1 MESSYNAWLV
11 ALSIVIAFLASY
23 TSLDLASRVTA
34 ARGAVTVYWLVGGA
48 FSMGLGI
55 WAMHFIGM
63 LAFSLPIPI
72 SYDLPITLASI
83 VPALVSSAL
92 ALYVVGRRAATTRT
106 LLVSALVM
114 GCGISAMHYTGMAAM
129 KMSPPI
135 SYDGTRFALSVL
147 LAIGASLAALRLA
160 FRASTD
166 AGAMRKLGSA
176 AVMGLAIAGMHY
188 VGMSAAIFSPDAVCL
203 AGPGGAD
210 ARWIAINVG
219 GGTLLIL
226 GFTITTA
233 FFDSSLA
240 AQNARAVARLR
251 RMNTELEEKAAEL
264 ASEITRELRDS
275 QARLVA
281 SEASLREVNERLE
294 AVIGSSPVAIYTRN
308 LQGIVT
314 SWNPA
319 AEKMFGWR
327 EAEIIGRPLATV
339 PADKQGET
347 EELRRRVLSGEP
359 VVDVEVRRQKR
370 DGSPIDIR
378 STLAPL
384 HDAGGRVYGYIAVAV
399 DITERKK
406 TEDMLRLSA
415 QVFENASEG
424 IMVTDADSTI
434 VAVNKA
440 FAAITG
446 YAAEEAIGKSM
457 RLLHSGWHDPAFYG
471 ALRDSLARDGHWQG
485 ELWDRRKD
493 GDAYA
498 QWTNIAAVRDE
509 RGRVTHYVAVIS
521 DITARK
527 EAERRLSYLATHD
540 ALTGLKNRSLFYEN
554 LQHALARA
562 RRGADRVALL
572 FLDIDNFKAIND
584 TLGHHS
590 GDQLLREIAARIAGC
605 VRDSDTVAR
614 QGGDEFT
621 VMIEDIGDPDE
632 VAHVAQKMLDALAPK
647 FVVAGREIFVTASIG
662 IDVFPTDAGSADDL
676 LKNADAA
683 MYHAK
688 EQGRNN
694 YQFYS
699 AELNAAA
706 HKRLTLESGL
716 RRALE
721 RQEFVLHY
729 QPQVTLR
736 GGRLVGIEALLRWQ
750 HPEHGLIM
758 PDEFI
763 PLAESSGLIVAIGE
777 WVLRAACAQHKAWQD
792 AGLSIAPVAVN
803 ISARQFRPDFVDTV
817 RRALEDTQLDAR
829 HLELEITES
838 LLMRNIE
845 ATSAALHRLNELGVG
860 LAVDDFGTGHSSLY
874 YLKRFPVDKLKVER
888 AFVQDIAADPDDAAL
903 VRAIVGLGHSLGLRV
918 TAEGVETELQF
929 AHLLGMNC
937 DEAQGYYFSR
947 PLPARECEALLR
959 AAEISVP
966 SAGAPPGIEQRRL
979 GAR

>member
-1 MESSYNAWLV
+1 MASTYNVWLV
-11 ALSIVIAFLASY
+11 ALSIFIAFLASY
-23 TSLDLASRVTA
+23 TALDLASRVTA
-34 ARGAVTVYWLVGGA
+34 ARGALTVYWLVGGA

-63 LAFSLPIPI
+63 LAFSLPIPV
-72 SYDLPITLASI
+72 SYDLPITLGSM
-83 VPALVSSAL
+83 VPALASSAL
-92 ALYVVGRRAATTRT
+92 ALYVVGRREPTLRT
-106 LLVSALVM
+106 LLLSALVM
-114 GCGISAMHYTGMAAM
+114 GGGIAAMHYAGMAAM
-129 KMSPPI
+129 QMSPPI
-135 SYDGTRFALSVL
+135 TYDRARLALSL
-147 LAIGASLAALRLA
+147 LLGVGASLVALRLA
-160 FRASTD
+160 FRAS
-166 AGAMRKLGSA
+166 AGSGAAQKLGSA
-176 AVMGLAIAGMHY
+176 VVMGLGIAGTHY
-188 VGMSAAIFSPDAVCL
+188 LGMSAASFAPDAVCL
-203 AGPGGAD
+203 AGAGGAD
-210 ARWIAINVG
+210 ASWIAINVG

-240 AQNARAVARLR
+240 AQNASAVARLR

-264 ASEITRELRDS
+264 AGEMTRELRDS
-275 QARLVA
+275 QARLLA
-281 SEASLREVNERLE
+281 SEASLRELNERLE

-339 PADKQGET
+339 PPDKQRET
-347 EELRRRVLSGEP
+347 EELRRRLLSGEP

-370 DGSPIDIR
+370 DGTPIDIR

-384 HDAGGRVYGYIAVAV
+384 HDAAGRAYGYIAVAV

-406 TEDMLRLSA
+406 TDDMLRLSA

-424 IMVTDADSTI
+424 IMVTDAGSTI

-440 FAAITG
+440 FTAITG
-446 YAAEEAIGKSM
+446 YSAEEAIGRNM
-457 RLLHSGWHDPAFYG
+457 RLLHSGWQDPVFYG
-471 ALRDSLARDGHWQG
+471 ALRDSLERDGHWQG

-509 RGRVTHYVAVIS
+509 SGRVTHYVAVIS

-540 ALTGLKNRSLFYEN
+540 ALTGLKNRSLFYES

-572 FLDIDNFKAIND
+572 FLDVDNFKSIND

-590 GDQLLREIAARIAGC
+590 GDQLLREIAARIADC

-621 VMIEDIGDPDE
+621 VMIEDVGGPDE
-632 VAHVAQKMLDALAPK
+632 VAHVAQKMLDALTPK
-647 FVVAGREIFVTASIG
+647 FIVASREIFVTASIG
-662 IDVFPTDAGSADDL
+662 IDVSPTDGGSADDL

-699 AELNAAA
+699 AALNAAA

-736 GGRLVGIEALLRWQ
+736 GGRLVGIEALLRWR
-750 HPEHGLIM
+750 HPEQGMIM

-763 PLAESSGLIVAIGE
+763 PVAESSGLIVPIGE
-777 WVLRAACAQHKAWQD
+777 WVLRTACAQHRAWQD
-792 AGLSIAPVAVN
+792 AGLQIAPVAVN

-817 RRALEDTQLDAR
+817 RRVLVDTRLDAR

-838 LLMRNIE
+838 LLMHNIE
-845 ATSAALHRLNELGVG
+845 ATTAALHRLSKLGVG

-888 AFVQDIAADPDDAAL
+888 AFVRDIDADPDDAAL
-903 VRAIVGLGHSLGLRV
+903 VKAIIGLGHSLGLRV
-918 TAEGVETELQF
+918 TAEGVETESQF
-929 AHLLGMNC
+929 AHLLGMGC
-937 DEAQGYYFSR
+937 DEAQGYYFGR
-947 PLPARECEALLR
+947 PLPASECEILLR
-959 AAEISVP
+959 AANDR
-966 SAGAPPGIEQRRL
+966 GAPSGIERPLLR
-979 GAR
+979 AR

>member
-1 MESSYNAWLV
+1 
-11 ALSIVIAFLASY
+11 
-23 TSLDLASRVTA
+23 
-34 ARGAVTVYWLVGGA
+34 
-48 FSMGLGI
+48 
-55 WAMHFIGM
+55 
-63 LAFSLPIPI
+63 
-72 SYDLPITLASI
+72 
-83 VPALVSSAL
+83 
-92 ALYVVGRRAATTRT
+92 
-106 LLVSALVM
+106 
-114 GCGISAMHYTGMAAM
+114 MHYSGMAAM

-135 SYDGTRFALSVL
+135 TYDPARFALSML
-147 LAIGASLAALRLA
+147 LGVGASLVALRLA
-160 FRASTD
+160 FKASAD
-166 AGAMRKLGSA
+166 AGARQKLGSA
-176 AVMGLAIAGMHY
+176 VVMGLGIAGMHY
-188 VGMSAAIFSPDAVCL
+188 LGMSAANFAPDAICL
-203 AGPGGAD
+203 AGAGGVD
-210 ARWIAINVG
+210 AGWVAINVG

-264 ASEITRELRDS
+264 AGDMTRELRDS
-275 QARLVA
+275 QARLLA
-281 SEASLREVNERLE
+281 SEASLREANERLE
-294 AVIGSSPVAIYTRN
+294 AVIGSSPVAIYTRT

-319 AEKMFGWR
+319 AENMFGWR
-327 EAEIIGRPLATV
+327 ADEIIGRPLATV
-339 PADKQGET
+339 PPDKQRET
-347 EELRRRVLSGEP
+347 EELRRRLMNGEP

-370 DGSPIDIR
+370 DGTPIDIR
-378 STLAPL
+378 STLALL
-384 HDAGGRVYGYIAVAV
+384 HDAAGRAYGYIAVAV

-440 FAAITG
+440 FTAITG
-446 YAAEEAIGKSM
+446 YAAEEAIGQHM
-457 RLLHSGWHDPAFYG
+457 RLLHSGWHDPSFYG
-471 ALRDSLARDGHWQG
+471 ALRDALERVGHWQG
-485 ELWDRRKD
+485 ELWDRRKG

-498 QWTNIAAVRDE
+498 QWTNIAAVRDD

-540 ALTGLKNRSLFYEN
+540 ALTGLKNRSLFYES

-562 RRGADRVALL
+562 RRGGEGVALL
-572 FLDIDNFKAIND
+572 FLDVDNFKAIND

-590 GDQLLREIAARIAGC
+590 GDQLLREIAARISAC

-621 VMIEDIGDPDE
+621 VMIEDVGGPDE
-632 VAHVAQKMLDALAPK
+632 VARIAQKMLDALAPK
-647 FVVAGREIFVTASIG
+647 FIVAGREIFVTASIG
-662 IDVFPTDAGSADDL
+662 IDIFPADSGGANDL

-699 AELNAAA
+699 AELNTAA

-736 GGRLVGIEALLRWQ
+736 GARLVGIEALLRWQ
-750 HPEHGLIM
+750 HPEYGLIM

-763 PLAESSGLIVAIGE
+763 PLAESSGLIVPIGE
-777 WVLRAACAQHKAWQD
+777 WVLRTACAQHRAWQD
-792 AGLSIAPVAVN
+792 AGLQTAPVAVN

-817 RRALEDTQLDAR
+817 RRVLEDTRLEAPQ
-829 HLELEITES
+829 LELEITES
-838 LLMRNIE
+838 LLMRNID
-845 ATSAALHRLNELGVG
+845 ATSAALHRLNQLGVG

-874 YLKRFPVDKLKVER
+874 YLKSFPVDKLKVER
-888 AFVQDIAADPDDAAL
+888 AFVRDIDTDPDDAAL
-903 VRAIVGLGHSLGLRV
+903 IKAIIGLGHSLGLKV
-918 TAEGVETELQF
+918 TAEGVETESQF
-929 AHLLGMNC
+929 AHLLGMGC
-937 DEAQGYYFSR
+937 DEAQGYYFGR
-947 PLPARECEALLR
+947 PMPAQECEALLR
-959 AAEISVP
+959 AANTL
-966 SAGAPPGIEQRRL
+966 GAPPGIERRRL
-979 GAR
+979 RAR